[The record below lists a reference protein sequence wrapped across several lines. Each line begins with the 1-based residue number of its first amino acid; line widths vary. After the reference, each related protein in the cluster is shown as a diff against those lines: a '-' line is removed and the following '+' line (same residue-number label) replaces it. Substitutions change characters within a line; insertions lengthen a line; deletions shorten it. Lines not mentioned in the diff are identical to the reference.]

1 MSKSYKHLLSD
12 FVKNV
17 EESST
22 LKMAQMAR
30 NLKAKGFDVIN
41 LSLGEP
47 DFDTPQHIKDA
58 ANKALQLGM
67 TKYTPVSGSLE
78 LKQAIVD
85 KFKRDNQINHD
96 LDNIVVSNGSKQSF
110 ANICFS
116 LINKGDEVI
125 ILSPYWVSHYEI
137 VNMTGGIPVV
147 IKGTLDND
155 FKPTIKQLS
164 DAISAKTKM
173 LIFSSP
179 CNPTGTVFNQND
191 LERYAEV
198 LSKYPDI
205 IIVAD
210 EIYEYIN
217 FEGKS
222 FSIGSIPSV
231 AEQTVTL
238 NGFAKGF
245 AMTGWRLG
253 YMGAPKDIAIACTK
267 IQGQITSGASS
278 FGQYAGSVAL
288 NSNMQATYDMVSEFK
303 KRRDILIDLLKD
315 VKGFKIN
322 KPGGAFY
329 LFPDISELFGKQFEN
344 IVIKNA
350 NDLCDYLLNFAHVAT
365 VSGEGFG
372 DANCIRISY
381 AASENDIRNAMSRI
395 IKAIGQLH

>member
-12 FVKNV
+12 FVNNV

-30 NLKAKGFDVIN
+30 NLKAKGIDVIN

-58 ANKALQLGM
+58 ANKALEMGM
-67 TKYTPVSGSLE
+67 TKYTPVSGSPE
-78 LKQAIVD
+78 LKLAVVE
-85 KFKRDNQINHD
+85 KFKRDNGLSHE

-110 ANICFS
+110 ANVCFS
-116 LINKGDEVI
+116 LLNKGDEVI
-125 ILSPYWVSHYEI
+125 ILSPYWVSHFEI
-137 VNMTGGIPVV
+137 VNMTGGTPVPV
-147 IKGTLDND
+147 KGTIEND
-155 FKPTIKQLS
+155 FKPTPAELAG
-164 DAISAKTKM
+164 AISPKTKM
-173 LIFSSP
+173 LVFSSP
-179 CNPTGTVFNQND
+179 CNPTGTVFSKKD
-191 LERYAEV
+191 LESYASV
-198 LSKYPDI
+198 ISKYPDI

-222 FSIGSIPSV
+222 FSIGSIPEV
-231 AEQTVTL
+231 AEQTITL

-253 YMGAPKDIAIACTK
+253 YMGAPKDIAVACSK

-278 FGQYAGSVAL
+278 F
-288 NSNMQATYDMVSEFK
+288 DMVTEFE
-303 KRRDILIDLLKD
+303 KRRNILVDLLKG
-315 VKGFKIN
+315 VPGLKIN
-322 KPGGAFY
+322 KPNGAFY
-329 LFPDISELFGKQFEN
+329 LFPNVSAFFGKKNGEL
-344 IVIKNA
+344 VINSA
-350 NDLCDYLLNFAHVAT
+350 NELCDYLLNEAHVAT

-381 AASENDIRNAMSRI
+381 AASEENIRKAMARI
-395 IKAIGQLH
+395 IEALGKLR

>member
-1 MSKSYKHLLSD
+1 MSKSFKHLLSD
-12 FVKNV
+12 FIKNV

-30 NLKAKGFDVIN
+30 NLKAKGIDVIN

-58 ANKALQLGM
+58 ANKALEMGM
-67 TKYTPVSGSLE
+67 TKYTPVSGSPE
-78 LKQAIVD
+78 LRKAVVD
-85 KFKRDNQINHD
+85 KFKRDNDIH
-96 LDNIVVSNGSKQSF
+96 LEVDNIVVSNGSKQSF
-110 ANICFS
+110 FNVCFS
-116 LINKGDEVI
+116 LLNKGDEVI
-125 ILSPYWVSHYEI
+125 IFSPYWVSHYEI
-137 VNMTGGIPVV
+137 VNMTGGTPVA
-147 IKGTLDND
+147 IKGSIEHD
-155 FKPTIKQLS
+155 FKPTTEQLAN
-164 DAISAKTKM
+164 AITPKTKM
-173 LIFSSP
+173 LVFSSP
-179 CNPTGTVFNQND
+179 CNPTGTVFTKTD
-191 LERYAEV
+191 LESYANV
-198 LSKYPDI
+198 IRKYPDV

-253 YMGAPKDIAIACTK
+253 YMGAPKDIAEACSK

-288 NSNMQATYDMVSEFK
+288 NSDLQPTWDMVKEFE
-303 KRRDILIDLLKD
+303 KRRNILIDLLKNT
-315 VKGFKIN
+315 KGLKIN

-329 LFPDISELFGKQFEN
+329 LFPDVSELFGKRN
-344 IVIKNA
+344 GDDIINTA
-350 NDLCDYLLNFAHVAT
+350 NDLCDYLLDTGHVAT

-381 AASENDIRNAMSRI
+381 AASEANIREAMKRI
-395 IKAIGQLH
+395 INAIGKLG